1 MPLTDQVLEVRARRA
16 YELGRLRRSL
26 RVAPFVLI
34 AAGAAMASG
43 RPLGSSCALAVGIL
57 ALAAGLGFA
66 GGGAGRAVLPG
77 LAGGSAALA
86 MPLLVGTVGFAC
98 IGPAC
103 MSFCLPSCVLGGAIA
118 GALIAVRARREERES
133 SFALPALLLA
143 GLTGALGCTMAG
155 VAGVVGMVVGAL
167 VAGAPLL
174 LVARH

>member
-66 GGGAGRAVLPG
+66 GGGAGRAVLPR
-77 LAGGSAALA
+77 LARGRAPPAVP
-86 MPLLVGTVGFAC
+86 PLLGPVGFAPLC
-98 IGPAC
+98 PARL
-103 MSFCLPSCVLGGAIA
+103 SL
-118 GALIAVRARREERES
+118 
-133 SFALPALLLA
+133 
-143 GLTGALGCTMAG
+143 
-155 VAGVVGMVVGAL
+155 
-167 VAGAPLL
+167 
-174 LVARH
+174 